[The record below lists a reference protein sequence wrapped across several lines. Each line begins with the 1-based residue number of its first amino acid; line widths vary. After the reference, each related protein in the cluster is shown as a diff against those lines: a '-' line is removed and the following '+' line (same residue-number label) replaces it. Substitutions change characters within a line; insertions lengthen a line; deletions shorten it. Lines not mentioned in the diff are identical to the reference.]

1 MLKKV
6 FLCFAIIWICPAH
19 VNQSNCLFK
28 NPLCFYNTD
37 ILTFLQVLHKN
48 QQYDKMNT
56 FFYGEYK
63 NSVNKRKF
71 IDLISNVNFG
81 YSLKRVGIK
90 KTSTNKWSLTYQR
103 TILGTNE
110 NFKIECKLIND
121 TCRIYLNKNEWNE
134 IFLNSK

>member
-1 MLKKV
+1 M
-6 FLCFAIIWICPAH
+6 I
-19 VNQSNCLFK
+19 
-28 NPLCFYNTD
+28 
-37 ILTFLQVLHKN
+37 
-48 QQYDKMNT
+48 T

-121 TCRIYLNKNEWNE
+121 TCRIYLDKNKLNE
-134 IFLNSK
+134 IFLNSR